1 MIKVMDNFK
10 MRIICSRMHTF
21 IISKFNKGETI
32 LLIIQILLNDS
43 S

>member
-1 MIKVMDNFK
+1 MDNFK
-10 MRIICSRMHTF
+10 MRIICSRIHAL

-32 LLIIQILLNDS
+32 LLIIQKILNDS